1 MECERGHPPAGLSE
15 RFTTTPPCGH
25 DGSVPFKVK
34 ILLYALAATGIA
46 LAVFVYNNAVTGPDQ
61 TSLATKPYVDR
72 LIPAS
77 GSQALPQSTVGI
89 DLKPEYDAFLVI
101 NGTRIQNSISESDPN
116 PDGLRKAP
124 TLGLIEYTPGT
135 GKRVER
141 LTTPRTCVD
150 AWVWKKVDGSANA
163 EQISWCF
170 NVS

>member
-1 MECERGHPPAGLSE
+1 MKA
-15 RFTTTPPCGH
+15 
-25 DGSVPFKVK
+25 
-34 ILLYALAATGIA
+34 LLYALAAV
-46 LAVFVYNNAVTGPDQ
+46 AVVLTVYVYQNAVTGPDQ

-77 GSQALPQSTVGI
+77 GASVPAQATVGI
-89 DLKPEYDAFLVI
+89 DLEPGYDAFLVV
-101 NGTRIQNSISESDPN
+101 NGQRIQNVVSETDPS

-124 TLGLIEYTPGT
+124 TLGLIEYTPGP

-141 LTTPRTCVD
+141 LQTPRSCVD
-150 AWVWKKVDGSANA
+150 AWVWKTIDGSANA